1 MEAAASMA
9 SEAMK
14 EAVVRCDVM
23 ELKESVMAVAA
34 SAKEIWWYRWHG
46 GG

>member
-1 MEAAASMA
+1 MA
-9 SEAMK
+9 PK
-14 EAVVRCDVM
+14 EDATVRVM
-23 ELKESVMAVAA
+23 VTVTVA